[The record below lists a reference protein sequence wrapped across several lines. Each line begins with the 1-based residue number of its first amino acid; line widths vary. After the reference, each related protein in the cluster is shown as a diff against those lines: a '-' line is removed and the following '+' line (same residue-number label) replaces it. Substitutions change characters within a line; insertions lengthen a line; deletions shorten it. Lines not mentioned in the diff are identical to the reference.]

1 MRQLFFYGT
10 LRDHSLLANV
20 LGRDQADIKLTPA
33 ILLDFEVCAVK
44 GEEFPFAR
52 QKTGSKAQGLL
63 VSGLNETDIERLC
76 YYEGAH
82 WYGLQPFTVDVEDRM
97 EMAEV
102 FVSVHDGWEPD
113 GLWDFDVWAEKDQGL
128 AAEAALEVMFYFGQ
142 RTAQDVYAHFANIR
156 VRANAR
162 LAARKS
168 APVILRRG
176 FTQQDVVTENI
187 RRPYLKFFSLEE
199 RDVRFRRFDGGLS
212 TPVERAVFVAADAV
226 TVLPYDPKTDLVML
240 VEQFRAGPHAR
251 GDQNPWCLE
260 PIAGRMD
267 VGETHAQTAYR
278 EALEEAELAINALEP
293 VASYY
298 TSPGAFTEYMVSF
311 IGITDLAID
320 IAGIHGVAIE
330 HEDIRSIVI
339 PFKDLMAAVQSGEAD
354 NGPLLISAFWLQANR
369 DRLRADYADT

>member
-1 MRQLFFYGT
+1 M
-10 LRDHSLLANV
+10 
-20 LGRDQADIKLTPA
+20 
-33 ILLDFEVCAVK
+33 
-44 GEEFPFAR
+44 
-52 QKTGSKAQGLL
+52 
-63 VSGLNETDIERLC
+63 
-76 YYEGAH
+76 
-82 WYGLQPFTVDVEDRM
+82 
-97 EMAEV
+97 
-102 FVSVHDGWEPD
+102 
-113 GLWDFDVWAEKDQGL
+113 
-128 AAEAALEVMFYFGQ
+128 
-142 RTAQDVYAHFANIR
+142 
-156 VRANAR
+156 
-162 LAARKS
+162 
-168 APVILRRG
+168 
-176 FTQQDVVTENI
+176 
-187 RRPYLKFFSLEE
+187 
-199 RDVRFRRFDGGLS
+199 
-212 TPVERAVFVAADAV
+212 